1 MAILRQSEAG
11 DKKPRAEERHP
22 VIHQTVLALY
32 ESFRVRQEAAEA
44 EDVNACLPG

>member
-22 VIHQTVLALY
+22 VIQTVLVLY